1 MNTLR
6 VYGKFLDQPKLIN
19 NFKKAVPAI
28 LLAGGGIYG
37 VKHVLEEP
45 PEFRKNEA
53 KRTAIVL
60 AATIA
65 SALAAP
71 KLTSLIVKE
80 SHHHHG
86 HVHCHGN
93 CHGHEHSHSI
103 EEQIDNFSE
112 KTQELSSE
120 VRKILI
126 KAKTKVLS
134 PKEIEKLYGE
144 VEPLKGGD
152 ELLSGEHGFIPN
164 PEEVDS
170 NHILKEDI
178 PKYSILGLI
187 PVLGGM
193 AGGIIGDKL
202 TTPQWKDKVADKIKE
217 GSYQYLANI
226 FLCNVGAGAALYAM
240 EKVGVKNKAARAA
253 GMFGGIIL
261 SGVVFGS
268 AVANFIGE
276 KIINP
281 LIGEKHKSK
290 TLYSERVPEAL
301 DVGMHVDDIATVAAL
316 SGLKWIVPALP
327 ILYSVSGYRTGIG
340 YRNKE

>member
-37 VKHVLEEP
+37 VKHVLEDP

-65 SALAAP
+65 SALVAP
-71 KLTSLIVKE
+71 KITEKIIKSE
-80 SHHHHG
+80 AHHHHHHHSHG
-86 HVHCHGN
+86 HCHG
-93 CHGHEHSHSI
+93 HSHTPA
-103 EEQIDNFSE
+103 ELIDKFVK
-112 KTQELSSE
+112 KTEDLSSE
-120 VRKILI
+120 AITILT
-126 KAKTKVLS
+126 KAKKEVLA
-134 PKEIEKLYGE
+134 PGDIKKLFEE
-144 VEPLKGGD
+144 VEPMKGGK
-152 ELLSGEHGFIPN
+152 EFLSGEHGLIPD
-164 PEEVDS
+164 PEEIDF

-178 PKYSILGLI
+178 PKYSVLGLI
-187 PVLGGM
+187 PVIGGM

-202 TTPQWKDKVADKIKE
+202 TTPYWKDKIADKVKE

-226 FLCNVGAGAALYAM
+226 FLCNVGAGAALYAL
-240 EKVGVKNKAARAA
+240 EKAGVKNKAARAA
-253 GMFGGIIL
+253 GMVGGIML
-261 SGVVFGS
+261 TGVVFGS

-281 LIGEKHKSK
+281 LIGAKHNSK
-290 TLYSERVPEAL
+290 PLYSERVPEAL
-301 DVGMHVDDIATVAAL
+301 DIGLHVDDIATVAAL

>member
-1 MNTLR
+1 MNILR
-6 VYGKFLDQPKLIN
+6 VYGKFLDQPKLVN
-19 NFKKAVPAI
+19 KFKKAVPAI

-37 VKHVLEEP
+37 VKHVLEDP

-53 KRTAIVL
+53 KRTAIVM

-65 SALAAP
+65 SALVAP
-71 KLTSLIVKE
+71 KITEKIIKSE
-80 SHHHHG
+80 AHHHHG
-86 HVHCHGN
+86 HCHGN
-93 CHGHEHSHSI
+93 CHGHAHHAEALI
-103 EEQIDNFSE
+103 EKFVQRPKGLSAGAKEIID
-112 KTQELSSE
+112 
-120 VRKILI
+120 
-126 KAKTKVLS
+126 KAEEGIIS
-134 PKEIEKLYGE
+134 PKDIKKLFEE
-144 VEPLKGGD
+144 VEPMKGGK
-152 ELLSGEHGFIPN
+152 EFLSGEHGLIPD
-164 PEEVDS
+164 PEEIDF

-178 PKYSILGLI
+178 PKYSVLGLI

-202 TTPQWKDKVADKIKE
+202 TTPYWKDKIADKVKE

-226 FLCNVGAGAALYAM
+226 FLCNVGAGAALYAF
-240 EKVGVKNKAARAA
+240 ERAGIKNKAARAA
-253 GMFGGIIL
+253 GMVGGIML
-261 SGVVFGS
+261 TGVVFGS

-281 LIGEKHKSK
+281 LIGATHNSK
-290 TLYSERVPEAL
+290 ALYSERVPEAL
-301 DVGMHVDDIATVAAL
+301 DIGLHVDDIATVAAL